1 MSVIKHEITYIKGK
15 QTLTNIN
22 FGFLGD
28 DHNTASLFCLLIF
41 SMEETQ
47 HTSTPNKKMVNA
59 KCQSSDHRTEQDRTE
74 CIMAPCSP
82 LGPTL

>member
-1 MSVIKHEITYIKGK
+1 MF
-15 QTLTNIN
+15 TNIN

-28 DHNTASLFCLLIF
+28 NHDTASLFCLLIF

-59 KCQSSDHRTEQDRTE
+59 KCQSSDHRTEQNRTE
-74 CIMAPCSP
+74 QNVLWPHAPLLDQLCN
-82 LGPTL
+82 